1 MTHREQTQFI
11 KEVSMIK
18 TLVILSAIAFSS
30 AYSADAFDVA
40 AYYTKN
46 CVLCH
51 GKNGQ
56 GNAGMKSP
64 KLAGQL
70 SVYVVKALKDYKDN
84 KRTNAPLMKPIVA
97 ALDDTK
103 INALATY
110 IEKQLK

>member
-1 MTHREQTQFI
+1 
-11 KEVSMIK
+11 MIK
-18 TLVILSAIAFSS
+18 TLVVLSAIVFSS
-30 AYSADAFDVA
+30 AFAADAFKA
-40 AYYTKN
+40 NEYYAKN

-70 SVYVVKALKDYKDN
+70 SVYVIKALKDYKDN

-97 ALDDTK
+97 ALDDPK
-103 INALATY
+103 ISALATY
-110 IEKQLK
+110 IEKELK